1 MNLSKPLEG
10 ISVLDLTRVLAG
22 PFCTMLL
29 CDMGANVVKV
39 ERPEGGDDSR
49 SFSPFVGDDSAYFMS
64 INRGKKSITLNL
76 KTVEGKKLLER
87 LIERFDVLVE
97 NFRPGVF
104 ERLGFPVQRLR
115 EINPRLIYTCS
126 SGFGHSGPMSYRTAY
141 DLIIQGLSGMMSIT
155 GPDENSPTKVGS
167 SIADI
172 FCGTFACIGILA
184 ALHSRNLTGKGQK
197 VDVAM
202 LDSMVSVLEN
212 AIARYA
218 ATGEPPVPIG
228 NRHPSIAPFASFK
241 TLDGIINIAVG
252 NDVLWEKF
260 CKAIGRPEMCDDPK
274 FVNNPARVRNL
285 EELME
290 ILGGELEK
298 RTSDEWL
305 GVFGKLDIPSGKI
318 NNIADIFEDEQIRAR
333 EMIVEV
339 PHRCG
344 NVKMPGVPI
353 KFSDTPASIAGPAPL
368 LGEHNREVYAGML
381 GLSDLEMEELKRKGI
396 I

>member
-1 MNLSKPLEG
+1 MSKPLEG

-104 ERLGFPVQRLR
+104 ERLGFSAQRLR
-115 EINPRLIYTCS
+115 ENNPRLIYTCS
-126 SGFGHSGPMSYRTAY
+126 SGFGHSGPMSHRTAY

-218 ATGEPPVPIG
+218 ATGESPVPIG

>member
-1 MNLSKPLEG
+1 MSKPLEG

-29 CDMGANVVKV
+29 CDMGATVVKV

-104 ERLGFPVQRLR
+104 ERLGFSAQRLR

-126 SGFGHSGPMSYRTAY
+126 SGFGHSGPMSHRTAY

>member
-1 MNLSKPLEG
+1 
-10 ISVLDLTRVLAG
+10 
-22 PFCTMLL
+22 MLL
-29 CDMGANVVKV
+29 CDMGATVVKV
-39 ERPEGGDDSR
+39 ERPDGGDDSR

-76 KTVEGKKLLER
+76 KAVEGKKLLER

-126 SGFGHSGPMSYRTAY
+126 SGFGHSGPMSHRTAY

-218 ATGEPPVPIG
+218 ATGESPVPIG

-252 NDVLWEKF
+252 NDVLWKKF

-290 ILGGELEK
+290 ILGRELEK
-298 RTSDEWL
+298 RSSDEWL
-305 GVFGKLDIPSGKI
+305 DVFGKLDIPSGKI

-381 GLSDLEMEELKRKGI
+381 GLSDLEMEELKAKGI

>member
-1 MNLSKPLEG
+1 MSKPLEG

-29 CDMGANVVKV
+29 CDMGATVVKV
-39 ERPEGGDDSR
+39 ERPDGGDDSR

-126 SGFGHSGPMSYRTAY
+126 SGFGHSGPMSHRTAY

-218 ATGEPPVPIG
+218 ATGESPVPIG

-290 ILGGELEK
+290 ILGRELEK
-298 RTSDEWL
+298 RSSDEWL
-305 GVFGKLDIPSGKI
+305 DVFGKLDIPSGKI

-381 GLSDLEMEELKRKGI
+381 GLSDLEMEELKAKGI

>member
-1 MNLSKPLEG
+1 MSKPLEG

-104 ERLGFPVQRLR
+104 ERLGFSAQRLR

-126 SGFGHSGPMSYRTAY
+126 SGFGHSGPMSHRTAY

>member
-1 MNLSKPLEG
+1 MSEPLEG

-104 ERLGFPVQRLR
+104 ERLGFSAQRLR

-126 SGFGHSGPMSYRTAY
+126 SGFGHSGPMSHRTAY

>member
-1 MNLSKPLEG
+1 LSKPLEG

-29 CDMGANVVKV
+29 CDMGATVVKV
-39 ERPEGGDDSR
+39 ERPDGGDDSR

-218 ATGEPPVPIG
+218 ATGESPVPIG

-252 NDVLWEKF
+252 NDVLWKKF

-290 ILGGELEK
+290 ILGRELEK
-298 RTSDEWL
+298 RSSDEWL
-305 GVFGKLDIPSGKI
+305 DVFGKLDIPSGKI

-381 GLSDLEMEELKRKGI
+381 GLSDLEMEELKAKGI

>member
-1 MNLSKPLEG
+1 LSKPLEG

-29 CDMGANVVKV
+29 CDMGATVVKV
-39 ERPEGGDDSR
+39 ERPDGGDDSR

-126 SGFGHSGPMSYRTAY
+126 SGFGHSGPMSHRTAY

-218 ATGEPPVPIG
+218 ATGESPVPIG

-252 NDVLWEKF
+252 NDVLWKKF

-290 ILGGELEK
+290 ILGRELEK
-298 RTSDEWL
+298 RSSDEWL
-305 GVFGKLDIPSGKI
+305 DVFGKLDIPSGKI

-381 GLSDLEMEELKRKGI
+381 GLSDLEMEELKAKGI

>member
-104 ERLGFPVQRLR
+104 ERLGFSAQRLR

-126 SGFGHSGPMSYRTAY
+126 SGFGHSGPMSHRTAY

-212 AIARYA
+212 AIA
-218 ATGEPPVPIG
+218 
-228 NRHPSIAPFASFK
+228 
-241 TLDGIINIAVG
+241 
-252 NDVLWEKF
+252 
-260 CKAIGRPEMCDDPK
+260 
-274 FVNNPARVRNL
+274 
-285 EELME
+285 
-290 ILGGELEK
+290 
-298 RTSDEWL
+298 
-305 GVFGKLDIPSGKI
+305 
-318 NNIADIFEDEQIRAR
+318 
-333 EMIVEV
+333 
-339 PHRCG
+339 
-344 NVKMPGVPI
+344 
-353 KFSDTPASIAGPAPL
+353 
-368 LGEHNREVYAGML
+368 
-381 GLSDLEMEELKRKGI
+381 
-396 I
+396 